1 MEILNNI
8 IQTTLESFDF
18 SYCIIVN
25 LLTYL
30 IVNTVN
36 DLNNKPLS
44 TWYKRLILLGVIIF
58 ISMIYYLCDSS
69 VKILLNSSILAP
81 VFWSWV
87 LKPICKKFGI
97 DYKQIDIDKQT

>member
-18 SYCIIVN
+18 AYCIIVN
-25 LLTYL
+25 LMTYL
-30 IVNTVN
+30 IVSTIN
-36 DLNNKPLS
+36 DIINKPLT

-58 ISMIYYLCDSS
+58 IGMIYYLCDVS

-97 DYKQIDIDKQT
+97 DYKQIDIDK

>member
-18 SYCIIVN
+18 AYCIIVN
-25 LLTYL
+25 LMTYL
-30 IVNTVN
+30 IVSSVN
-36 DLNNKPLS
+36 DIINKPLT

-58 ISMIYYLCDSS
+58 IGMIYYLCDGS

-97 DYKQIDIDKQT
+97 DYKQIDIDK